1 MYMVREVLSCN
12 PGKVNA
18 LVQKFKALN
27 EVMEAM
33 ELAPFRM
40 YTDFAAERF
49 WTLILEHDYGS
60 LDEIAELEANV
71 MADER
76 AQSAMAGYHEL
87 VASGRRELYNV
98 VS

>member
-1 MYMVREVLSCN
+1 MFMVREVLSCK

-27 EVMEAM
+27 EVMEA
-33 ELAPFRM
+33 LDVAPFRI
-40 YTDFAAERF
+40 YTDFAGEHF
-49 WTLILEHDYGS
+49 WTLVLEHEYGS
-60 LDEIAELEANV
+60 LAEIVEVEANV

-87 VASGRRELYNV
+87 VTSGRRELYNL